1 MGKLD
6 TEIKK
11 RGRGRPKKDDS
22 PLLPPPPM
30 VHQRAVG
37 IDIGVDGVHVC
48 FPREDVKIS
57 QWPVFFVAYESPS
70 WREQILSLLDSDT
83 VVTAEPTGWHY
94 LMPIAR
100 VITQESPAAL
110 WLVEHSATGS
120 WRETSD
126 MKQKTDINDA
136 RSLAA
141 IADKIY
147 YTHEAAGARLLD
159 WYEQE
164 ELLELRF
171 MMNSYHK
178 LKKEITRH
186 KNRLA
191 HLGHSIDPRL
201 NRGNAW
207 ATCMDLGAYTPNEIL
222 DLNLIGLGLS
232 SSTVAAINRL
242 KADMR
247 PTYVS
252 PMLYRSLVENY
263 AELTRLVVQQNQVLD
278 DLIMRVKGSRWAWLY
293 DVWMTAPRAFPA
305 AVIALIIA
313 SKGRPDELQF
323 KVFRA
328 TVGMYPVLK
337 FSGTKKQSKSAR
349 RGYRPAMALMHMW
362 TQSLLKKD
370 TPDNLIKRYFAGG
383 ESKGGRKFSATK
395 ARFLRILHGMA
406 KSRTPYNP
414 MLGHEPPMRVQTQQT
429 IPTNPLNRH
438 HKLLKQIDT
447 LMNDGDSAAI
457 QALMA
462 LLNQRDDYAANQPDS
477 IPPDETPP
485 PNGTRPKHPNGN
497 RRPMSNGNLI
507 DAPPGLD
514 SVPLGEDAPP
524 PKRGRPPK
532 R

>member
-1 MGKLD
+1 MGKID
-6 TEIKK
+6 TDIAK
-11 RGRGRPKKDDS
+11 RGRGRPKKSDE
-22 PLLPPPPM
+22 PILPPPPQTL
-30 VHQRAVG
+30 QRAVG

-48 FPREDVKIS
+48 IPRDDMPIS
-57 QWPVFFVAYESPS
+57 QWPVYFVTYESPA
-70 WREQILSLLDSDT
+70 WREQLLSMLDDGT

-136 RSLAA
+136 RALAA
-141 IADKIY
+141 IADRIY
-147 YTHEAAGARLLD
+147 FTHAAAGARQLD

-178 LKKEITRH
+178 AKKEITRH

-207 ATCMDLGAYTPNEIL
+207 FTCMSLGAYTPDEIL
-222 DLNLIGLGLS
+222 ALDTRGLGLA

-242 KADMR
+242 KTDLR

-252 PMLYRSLVENY
+252 AMLHSSIIENY
-263 AELTRLVVQQNQVLD
+263 AEYARLVTQQQTILD
-278 DLIMRVKGSRWAWLY
+278 ELIARVKSSQWAWLY
-293 DVWMTAPRAFPA
+293 DVWMTAPSAFPA

-313 SKGRPDELQF
+313 SKGRPHELSF

-337 FSGTKKQSKSAR
+337 FSGTKKQAKSAR

-362 TQSLLKKD
+362 TQSLLKESA
-370 TPDNLIKRYFAGG
+370 PDNLIKRYFAGG
-383 ESKGGRKFSATK
+383 AAHGGRKFSATK

-414 MLGHEPPMRVQTQQT
+414 ALGHEPSSRVQTQQT
-429 IPTNPLNRH
+429 PASKPLNRH
-438 HKLLKQIDT
+438 AKLLKQIDS
-447 LMNDGDSAAI
+447 LMHEGDTAAI

-462 LLNQRDDYAANQPDS
+462 LLSPRDTAADNPSNGSAADS
-477 IPPDETPP
+477 PPP
-485 PNGTRPKHPNGN
+485 PNGTRPKRPNG
-497 RRPMSNGNLI
+497 RATHSSHTHTDSLPARADSLLG
-507 DAPPGLD
+507 DAAPPR
-514 SVPLGEDAPP
+514 
-524 PKRGRPPK
+524 KRGRPPK